1 MEKKKSGVENRK
13 AKKQTKHDEKKPSK
27 VLYKTWIR

>member
-1 MEKKKSGVENRK
+1 MQKKKSGAENRK

-27 VLYKTWIR
+27 LKSKSTL